1 MSETITVKDIKTK
14 ESGWS
19 TVYSKDGKTFNVGPD
34 KKYSLEAGKSYD
46 ITTVKK
52 KNTKY
57 DRDDYY
63 IIECKAAGNG
73 TAHGEPAMVRQTF
86 SDATTSA
93 ERNESIKQIA
103 EAKNKSIEEA
113 SLLKAKSIG
122 WAAASQV
129 AEACARAFASTDA
142 AKTWDWDKIE
152 IQIRKVRQMEY
163 EDYCRATKLPIEL
176 PF

>member
-14 ESGWS
+14 QDGWS
-19 TVYSKDGKTFNVGPD
+19 TVYSQDGKIFKVGPD

-57 DRDDYY
+57 GGDDFYV
-63 IIECKAAGNG
+63 IECKPSGNG
-73 TAHGEPAMVRQTF
+73 VAHSDAGVVRQAF
-86 SDATTSA
+86 HDATTPTA
-93 ERNESIKQIA
+93 RDENIKQIA
-103 EAKNKSIEEA
+103 DAKNKSIEEA
-113 SLLKAKSIG
+113 SLLKAKSTG

-142 AKTWDWDKIE
+142 VKTWDWDKIE
-152 IQIRKVRQMEY
+152 IQIRKVRQMEF